1 MTSYPDNNAPQ
12 QPNQNPAQ
20 GQPYGY
26 PQHPEQGFAQPQHN
40 TPVAN
45 PAIEK
50 DLKNAKLYGILSIV
64 FSAISLLIF
73 GFLALPGL
81 IAGIMGLNLCKKLSA
96 AGVNSGSSKTLNI
109 IGIVIGAIAVV
120 LWILGLILQ
129 FSA

>member
-1 MTSYPDNNAPQ
+1 MTSYPENNVPR
-12 QPNQNPAQ
+12 QPEQNPAQ
-20 GQPYGY
+20 GQPYGH
-26 PQHPEQGFAQPQHN
+26 PQQNNAPLVDPG
-40 TPVAN
+40 
-45 PAIEK
+45 IEK

-96 AGVNSGSSKTLNI
+96 AGVNSGNSKTLNI